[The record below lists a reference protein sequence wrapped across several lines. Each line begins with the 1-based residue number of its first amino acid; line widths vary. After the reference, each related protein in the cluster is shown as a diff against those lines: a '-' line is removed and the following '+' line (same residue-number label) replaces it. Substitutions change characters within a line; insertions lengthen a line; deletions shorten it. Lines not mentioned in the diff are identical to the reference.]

1 MTGAIPPGRAALLVV
16 IVAVSTFANS
26 LFNGFAYDDDAIVV
40 RHPVVTEGRVLDAL
54 SSPYWPEVVS
64 GSGLIGLSPSRASPW
79 SGGFGTA
86 IPRDFISRTSSKEL
100 SQCVT
105 TRV

>member
-64 GSGLIGLSPSRASPW
+64 GSGLIGLSPS
-79 SGGFGTA
+79 
-86 IPRDFISRTSSKEL
+86 
-100 SQCVT
+100 
-105 TRV
+105 